1 MTRAFNL
8 SRPIAVGIL
17 VAILLLSSMP
27 LRADD
32 YNVDLDKSVD
42 YSKLKTFLIRPGRM
56 DSGRQELNNSLVLK
70 KITDAIRASLLSKA
84 LKEVAAQPDV
94 IIEYSVSGVDYNI
107 GGGGIARPIVASLG
121 NPGPRGS
128 RGPDVSGEQGRVDF
142 SVGTLVIDVSATAP
156 ARLIWRGVYH
166 DTEDNSSKLG
176 IELPKDAKK
185 LLSKYPGA
193 K

>member
-1 MTRAFNL
+1 MNRAFKI
-8 SRPIAVGIL
+8 SRWNVGGTLLAVL
-17 VAILLLSSMP
+17 VLCSGS

-42 YSKLKTFLIRPGRM
+42 YSKLKTFLIRPGKM

-70 KITDAIRASLLSKA
+70 KITDSIRAVLLSKG
-84 LKEVAAQPDV
+84 LTEVTAQPNV
-94 IIEYSVSGVDYNI
+94 IVEFTVSGADYYV
-107 GGGGIARPIVASLG
+107 GPGGIARPIAASLG

-128 RGPDVSGEQGRVDF
+128 RGPEGSGERDPVDF
-142 SVGTLVIDVSATAP
+142 SIGTLVIDVNVTQP
-156 ARLIWRGVYH
+156 TRLIWRGVYH
-166 DTEDNSSKLG
+166 DNEDNSFKLG
-176 IELPKDAKK
+176 QKLPEDAKK